1 MPILIGGGKMDKND
15 ARLLIKDTDVIW
27 DNVID
32 IEDYL
37 QSMYNPMNKSECNV
51 FNKIIEMLSRI
62 KHVVL
67 VTQRDI
73 LSIAVL
79 DNIEEM
85 TKDEDEVK

>member
-1 MPILIGGGKMDKND
+1 MDKND
-15 ARLLIKDTDVIW
+15 TRLLIKDTDVIW

-51 FNKIIEMLSRI
+51 FNNVIKMLSKI
-62 KHVVL
+62 KHVVMI
-67 VTQRDI
+67 TQRDV

-79 DNIEEM
+79 DNIGG
-85 TKDEDEVK
+85 DE

>member
-1 MPILIGGGKMDKND
+1 MDKND
-15 ARLLIKDTDVIW
+15 AKILMEDTNAIW
-27 DNVID
+27 DNLID

-62 KHVVL
+62 KHVTM

-79 DNIEEM
+79 DNIGEM
-85 TKDEDEVK
+85 TKDEDEVD